1 MVRYDRVIILWP
13 GKFPYGG
20 RSLYHMCSFQST
32 LDSAVKQNHFS
43 KQPITQLIDNST
55 CGIVVT
61 FPFIEISLNVT
72 DCIFQFYKRR
82 KYVEAQT
89 ERHILMLFYVSDL
102 GPLLNLRLDSNIES
116 QIIE

>member
-1 MVRYDRVIILWP
+1 MAREISLW
-13 GKFPYGG
+13 GKVTIPHVQFSINF
-20 RSLYHMCSFQST
+20 RLSCQT
-32 LDSAVKQNHFS
+32 KQNHFS

-82 KYVEAQT
+82 KYDEAQT

-102 GPLLNLRLDSNIES
+102 GPFFNLRHAI
-116 QIIE
+116 IIE